1 VSIRTLPSSVSRA
14 RRIAV
19 GLARPSSRPRYV
31 SAAKHRLED
40 LRASLSGRPAPGGC
54 RACGSRR
61 VSTREVSN
69 PSFSAKQLKVV
80 VCQRC
85 GHVGLPENTFDFKQV
100 TAATQVATSAGRT
113 GTADVPGREF
123 KMASM
128 AADILRRDN
137 LSVLVYG
144 PGLSLDYLHIRKLPR
159 VARVTIGDLMRVQAD
174 ADFVDTSQRAT
185 RKFDIVIACK
195 VIEHFEYPR
204 AEFSRLLS
212 YVAPDGLLVCST
224 NIYDG
229 GNLTRHRYIHYRGH
243 ASYYSP
249 AALRSIARRNHVLL
263 DFRLPHAATGYAGP
277 RKRYVLMSR
286 SRTVMDA
293 VADYFGSHM
302 FGPSESPIRPD

>member
-1 VSIRTLPSSVSRA
+1 V
-14 RRIAV
+14 
-19 GLARPSSRPRYV
+19 
-31 SAAKHRLED
+31 
-40 LRASLSGRPAPGGC
+40 
-54 RACGSRR
+54 CGSRR

-100 TAATQVATSAGRT
+100 TATQVRTSAGRT
-113 GTADVPGREF
+113 GTEDVPGREF

-128 AADILRRDN
+128 AADILCRDN
-137 LSVLVYG
+137 LTVLVYG

-185 RKFDIVIACK
+185 RRFDIVVACE

-212 YVAPDGLLVCST
+212 YVTPDGLLVCST

-229 GNLTRHRYIHYRGH
+229 GNLSRHRYIHYRGH

-286 SRTVMDA
+286 SRSVMDA

-302 FGPSESPIRPD
+302 FGPSESPIRPN

>member
-1 VSIRTLPSSVSRA
+1 MSLRTLPSSVSRA
-14 RRIAV
+14 SRIAV

-31 SAAKHRLED
+31 SAAKYRLED
-40 LRASLSGRPAPGGC
+40 LWAGLPGRPAPGGC
-54 RACGSRR
+54 RVCGSPR

-100 TAATQVATSAGRT
+100 TAATQVGTAQRT

-128 AADILRRDN
+128 ATDILRRDN
-137 LSVLVYG
+137 LRVLVYG

-159 VARVTIGDLMRVQAD
+159 VARVTIGDLMRVQSD

-185 RKFDIVIACK
+185 QKFDIVIACE

-204 AEFSRLLS
+204 AEFSGLLS
-212 YVAPDGLLVCST
+212 YVAPNGLLVCST
-224 NIYDG
+224 NINDG
-229 GNLTRHRYIHYRGH
+229 GSLSRHKYIHYRGH

-286 SRTVMDA
+286 SRIVMDA

-302 FGPSESPIRPD
+302 FGPSEAPIQPD

>member
-1 VSIRTLPSSVSRA
+1 MPLKTLPSSVSRA
-14 RRIAV
+14 SRIAV

-40 LRASLSGRPAPGGC
+40 LRAGLPGRPAPGGC
-54 RACGSRR
+54 RACGSQR
-61 VSTREVSN
+61 VSTRKVSN

-100 TAATQVATSAGRT
+100 TEATQVKTARRT
-113 GTADVPGREF
+113 GTADVAGREF

-128 AADILRRDN
+128 AADMLRRDH
-137 LSVLVYG
+137 LRVLVYG

-159 VARVTIGDLMRVQAD
+159 VARVAIGDLMRVQPE

-185 RKFDIVIACK
+185 QKFDIVIACE

-212 YVAPDGLLVCST
+212 YVAPNGLLVCST

-229 GNLTRHRYIHYRGH
+229 GNLSRQKYIHHRGH

-286 SRTVMDA
+286 SRVVMDA

-302 FGPSESPIRPD
+302 FGPSDPA

>member
-1 VSIRTLPSSVSRA
+1 VSRA

-40 LRASLSGRPAPGGC
+40 LRTGLSGRPAPGGC
-54 RACGSRR
+54 RACGSQR

-69 PSFSAKQLKVV
+69 ASFSAKQLKVV

-100 TAATQVATSAGRT
+100 TVEQVATSAGRT

-128 AADILRRDN
+128 AAGILRHDH
-137 LSVLVYG
+137 LKVLVYG

-159 VARVTIGDLMRVQAD
+159 VARVTIGDLMRVQSE
-174 ADFVDTSQRAT
+174 ADFIDTSRRAT
-185 RKFDIVIACK
+185 QKFDIVVACE

-212 YVAPDGLLVCST
+212 YVAPNGLLVCST

-229 GNLTRHRYIHYRGH
+229 GNLTRHKYIHHRGH

-263 DFRLPHAATGYAGP
+263 DFRLPHVATGYAGP

-293 VADYFGSHM
+293 VADYFGTHM
-302 FGPSESPIRPD
+302 FGPSEDPIKPD